1 MSNFF
6 IVAREVHDE
15 HEIRPDDPA
24 HAMHMMSR
32 ACDTTLQTHGRMWR
46 RLERRAALT
55 YEAQTGIKVTS
66 TFDWASIKQW
76 LKDHW
81 PQIVSMLCSIISVF
95 ILLGAKKAV
104 GGPLGIPELVHELTN
119 ETQKVELL
127 TDQVAQMVPAVNT
140 LLQRGNDQA
149 EIITNTIAQMR
160 GDGLTLTTTIQ
171 SPWGPMTVV
180 NNLKVGGGAKPAFI
194 RIVDKVEKVEEPVG
208 RDRTGLYGNE
218 ETAGNVD
225 EAIAMRAK
233 HGANTKIVC
242 EACHRFG
249 VKVVFDHLEEF
260 GKHRDDQHT
269 TVHYDRN
276 NFNLTG
282 RINPNMAGERA
293 RDYNIL
299 SGMPRSMAERQA
311 QLPEMSVEEAA
322 QARRGKMAVKN
333 LDLVTQAEI
342 DKEALKAVDEFSKEQ
357 LAEGRRR
364 SHAACASIYGGL
376 HGTKEQRER
385 AVVAINKYITYLC
398 REEKLD
404 LTKAPPLTTTASS
417 KILCIVQGVPICEED
432 FQGSVPKD
440 VREIIRDRVIR
451 RCTVAT

>member
-171 SPWGPMTVV
+171 SPWGPMTVPRGTFV
-180 NNLKVGGGAKPAFI
+180 ALGDN
-194 RIVDKVEKVEEPVG
+194 
-208 RDRTGLYGNE
+208 
-218 ETAGNVD
+218 
-225 EAIAMRAK
+225 
-233 HGANTKIVC
+233 
-242 EACHRFG
+242 
-249 VKVVFDHLEEF
+249 
-260 GKHRDDQHT
+260 RDDSRDSRTWGPVPLGQ
-269 TVHYDRN
+269 VK
-276 NFNLTG
+276 G
-282 RINPNMAGERA
+282 RALFVYWSREPGERERFLGRGVA
-293 RDYNIL
+293 VRRFLD
-299 SGMPRSMAERQA
+299 GAVHFFDQTRWPRTFR
-311 QLPEMSVEEAA
+311 
-322 QARRGKMAVKN
+322 
-333 LDLVTQAEI
+333 
-342 DKEALKAVDEFSKEQ
+342 
-357 LAEGRRR
+357 
-364 SHAACASIYGGL
+364 
-376 HGTKEQRER
+376 
-385 AVVAINKYITYLC
+385 
-398 REEKLD
+398 
-404 LTKAPPLTTTASS
+404 
-417 KILCIVQGVPICEED
+417 PI
-432 FQGSVPKD
+432 
-440 VREIIRDRVIR
+440 R
-451 RCTVAT
+451 